1 MTARA
6 KVLSDRTIGR
16 EETLGRAGGFG
27 SLHTPLPLAC
37 RLVRVLGAIIA
48 IPMLPM
54 LDSWQYLALGG
65 SVALEFVGDDHA
77 RDVDQAFQK
86 FAEELLRCP
95 LVAPALYQNVEYI
108 AVLINGPPQI
118 VMLPLDGQKHLIEV
132 PLIAGSW
139 TLTTQLI
146 GILLAE
152 LATPLANRLIRHSN
166 ATFTQELFHIPEAQ
180 TESEG

>member
-65 SVALEFVGDDHA
+65 SVALQSISDDHA
-77 RDVDQAFQK
+77 RDVGEPFAQ
-86 FAEELLRCP
+86 FAEELLCC
-95 LVAPALYQNVEYI
+95 LLIAPALYQAIQHV
-108 AVLINGPPQI
+108 AVLIHHPPQI
-118 VMLPLDGQKHLIEV
+118 VMLALDGEYHFVDV
-132 PLIAGSW
+132 PLVTVSRTAAPE
-139 TLTTQLI
+139 LI
-146 GILLAE
+146 GVLLTE
-152 LATPLANRLIRHSN
+152 LTSPLANRLIRHSN

-180 TESEG
+180 TESEV